1 MSQRYEERHAL
12 LWQREQVVGYALAKE
27 LVTKPQVTVWMI
39 MLPLLFLFFIQDL
52 KKYKAGI
59 RGFADGFLKNKK
71 IALDLA
77 LKAIQE
83 DASLDRTLADFASES
98 RPEDPVYADLLDIQM
113 REIAC
118 LANHYQRL
126 MQGSGR
132 SYEALVQQTYGSA
145 AKYHQFLDKLFSL
158 EDAVLQAAFD
168 IQPPEGEA
176 QTLAGQMQIAARRI
190 RREAAEKMFQ
200 S

>member
-1 MSQRYEERHAL
+1 LPQRLEERRGLIWH
-12 LWQREQVVGYALAKE
+12 REQVFGYALAKV
-27 LVTKPQVTVWMI
+27 LIPKPKVTVWMI
-39 MLPLLFLFFIQDL
+39 MLPLLFLFFMQDL

-77 LKAIQE
+77 FNALQE
-83 DASLDRTLADFASES
+83 GASLDRVVADFAAESRSES
-98 RPEDPVYADLLDIQM
+98 GIHTDLFEKQL

-132 SYEALVQQTYGSA
+132 GYAALVQQAYGSA
-145 AKYHQFLDKLFSL
+145 AKYHQFLDKLFGL
-158 EDAVLQAAFD
+158 EDAVLQTAFA
-168 IQPPEGEA
+168 IQPPEGDA
-176 QTLAGQMQIAARRI
+176 QALARQMQIAARRM
-190 RREAAEKMFQ
+190 RREAADKLFQ
-200 S
+200 G